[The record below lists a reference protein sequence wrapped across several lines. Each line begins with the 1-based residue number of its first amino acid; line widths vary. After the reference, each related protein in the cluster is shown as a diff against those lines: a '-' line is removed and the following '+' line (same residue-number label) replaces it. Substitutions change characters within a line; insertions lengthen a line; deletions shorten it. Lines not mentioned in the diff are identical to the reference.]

1 MWRNGVLAP
10 ITATVHLS
18 LRSQKSWP
26 NLDPDEDQLIHPD
39 PVKLRNARAD
49 QGNGLKRPQAGSP
62 STLMIMHE
70 LEQPRETFVLQRGQ
84 YNMPDRSAPV
94 QANVPDSLSHG
105 DRTAPKNRLELAR
118 WLFDP
123 SHPLTAR
130 VAVNRIW
137 QQFFSSGLVETS
149 EKLWISRLATV
160 PTRIYLTG

>member
-1 MWRNGVLAP
+1 MAEWGVGPNNGNSPPFIEVP
-10 ITATVHLS
+10 
-18 LRSQKSWP
+18 KSWP
-26 NLDPDEDQLIHPD
+26 NLGPKEDQLIDPD
-39 PVKLRNARAD
+39 PVKLHNARAD

-84 YNMPDRSAPV
+84 YNMPDRSSPV
-94 QANVPDSLSHG
+94 QAGVPDSLSHA
-105 DRTAPKNRLELAR
+105 DEAPPTNRLELAR

-137 QQFFSSGLVETS
+137 QQFFSTGLVETS
-149 EKLWISRLATV
+149 ENFGSQGS
-160 PTRIYLTG
+160 PPSHPEMP